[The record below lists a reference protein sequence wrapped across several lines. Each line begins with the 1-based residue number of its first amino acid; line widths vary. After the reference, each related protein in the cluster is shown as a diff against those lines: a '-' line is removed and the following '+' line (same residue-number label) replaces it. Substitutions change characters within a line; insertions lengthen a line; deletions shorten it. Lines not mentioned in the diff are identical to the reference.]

1 MNSQGTSELILR
13 ASPRPLFIDVETDA
27 PVDFELRD
35 AGGTLLNSFTVNG
48 RAVQQ
53 LECAVEGGGL
63 RVLQLTASA
72 PFRVYGVDWEDA
84 HEAVSAVV
92 DEPSPAFLHTNGC
105 GDFTLLSRQR
115 WFDLRAYPE
124 IDVFS
129 MNLDSMFC
137 FAAHYGGAREFVLA
151 DPMRIY
157 HIEHGT
163 GSGWTPEGQVK
174 LFERIAAKG
183 IPCVDNEEV
192 LGWAKQMRRLKSPLI
207 FNHDNWGMSDLDL
220 RETTLRGRWR
230 E

>member
-1 MNSQGTSELILR
+1 
-13 ASPRPLFIDVETDA
+13 LFLDLETDGA
-27 PVDFELRD
+27 VQFELRE
-35 AGGTLLNSFTVNG
+35 ANGRVVNTFGMQG

-53 LECAVEGGGL
+53 LECSLDGGGL
-63 RVLQLTASA
+63 RVLQLSA
-72 PFRVYGVDWEDA
+72 TGAFRAYGVDWEGPQ
-84 HEAVSAVV
+84 EAVAAVQ
-92 DEPSPAFLHTNGC
+92 DQPSPAFLHTNGC
-105 GDFTLLSRQR
+105 GDFTLLALER

-137 FAAHYGGAREFVLA
+137 FAAHYGGARELVLA

-183 IPCVDNEEV
+183 IPCVENDEV
-192 LGWAKQMRRLKSPLI
+192 LGWAKQMRRLKWS
-207 FNHDNWGMSDLDL
+207 
-220 RETTLRGRWR
+220 
-230 E
+230 